1 MSRKQGRTC
10 AAAVLAAVLAASTAR
25 TATLAPRGVV
35 LARGGWFALRAPRG
49 LKTLDLRR
57 AKLVPIQE
65 IEIAVPQDAQRIRPR
80 ILAVNKGTAPAE
92 GILIRYDF
100 ALQIA
105 PRADRKKAA
114 WAVPFMM
121 DEWRIPRLLPG
132 ESKAVPLDPEILRQT
147 LSRLKAAGFEAER
160 LRFHAML
167 APRPGDDRPLQTVS
181 GEIGFKP

>member
-1 MSRKQGRTC
+1 QEIKI
-10 AAAVLAAVLAASTAR
+10 A
-25 TATLAPRGVV
+25 APR
-35 LARGGWFALRAPRG
+35 
-49 LKTLDLRR
+49 DS
-57 AKLVPIQE
+57 
-65 IEIAVPQDAQRIRPR
+65 QRIRPR

-105 PRADRKKAA
+105 PRANPTKAA

-132 ESKAVPLDPEILRQT
+132 QSKAVPLDPEILRQT

-160 LRFHAML
+160 LRFEAML
-167 APRPGDDRPLQTVS
+167 EPRAGDDRPLQTVS

>member
-1 MSRKQGRTC
+1 AALL
-10 AAAVLAAVLAASTAR
+10 AAALAVPAARAESPAS
-25 TATLAPRGVV
+25 RGVV
-35 LARGGWFALRAPRG
+35 LARAGWFALRPRRG

-57 AKLVPIQE
+57 AHFVPIQE
-65 IEIAVPQDAQRIRPR
+65 IEISTPRAAQRIRPR

-100 ALQIA
+100 AMKIA
-105 PRADRKKAA
+105 PQSDPKKAA

-121 DEWRIPRLLPG
+121 DEWRIPRLLPD

-147 LSRLKAAGFEAER
+147 LSRLKTAGFVAES
-160 LRFHAML
+160 LRFEAML
-167 APRPGDDRPLQTVS
+167 EPRAGDERPLQTVS